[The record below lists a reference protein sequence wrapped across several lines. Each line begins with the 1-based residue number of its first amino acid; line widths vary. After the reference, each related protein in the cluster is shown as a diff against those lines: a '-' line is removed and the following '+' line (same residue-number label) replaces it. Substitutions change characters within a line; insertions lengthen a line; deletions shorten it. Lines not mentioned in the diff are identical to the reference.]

1 MDCFHRTV
9 NVFFRMGR
17 RDEARFIR
25 GGGKVDAL
33 FQHVP
38 EEGFEEFLG
47 GFLRGVQVIDFLL
60 REEEAEHGAC
70 AVEGVVPAVLPDG
83 LADAFFPDARRAVPG
98 GRRRFRPGA
107 PGAGQGPAAMATGL
121 PERVPAWYTGPIG
134 ERQSMISARPPKAPT
149 GRPPPMTFPMQ
160 VRSGVMP

>member
-83 LADAFFPDARRAVPG
+83 LADAFFQTRAELFQAVVGVSVQELPELG
-98 GRRRFRPGA
+98 KA
-107 PGAGQGPAAMATGL
+107 LATGL

-134 ERQSMISARPPKAPT
+134 ERQSMISSRHPKAPT

>member
-60 REEEAEHGAC
+60 REEEAEHGTC

-83 LADAFFPDARRAVPG
+83 LADAFFQTRAEL
-98 GRRRFRPGA
+98 FL
-107 PGAGQGPAAMATGL
+107 ATGL
-121 PERVPAWYTGPIG
+121 PERVPAWYTGPSG